1 MASIG
6 GPNIVES
13 ELVLYV
19 DAASIKSY
27 QSGSATWSDLARSG
41 VAGTLVN
48 GPTYNNVN
56 GGFLAF
62 DGVNEYVSWG
72 DTFDL
77 TATSISGF
85 VWGWANSLNE
95 YIPWIDKLAGN
106 GNYRL
111 HSGADGR
118 INFGI
123 RNTANTYQEMNYAAG
138 LLTNTWY
145 NIGFT
150 FNNSTRLG
158 RIYVNGNLSS
168 SNTFT
173 IDRGDT
179 SVDLQT
185 GYQGNNGG
193 TLNGR
198 IATLSLYNKELS
210 AQEVLQNYNAIKSRF
225 GL

>member
-1 MASIG
+1 MFT
-6 GPNIVES
+6 GPHIVTDG
-13 ELVLYV
+13 LVLHL
-19 DAASIKSY
+19 DAANTKSY
-27 QSGSATWSDLARSG
+27 QSGSSTWSDLARSG

-48 GPTYNNVN
+48 SPTYSTAN

-72 DTFDL
+72 DSFDL
-77 TATSISGF
+77 ITTSISGF

-95 YIPWIDKLAGN
+95 YLPWIDKLSTS

-111 HSGADGR
+111 HSGANGR
-118 INFGI
+118 IDFGI

-150 FNNSTRLG
+150 FNNSTRVG
-158 RIYVNGNLSS
+158 RIYVNGSLLS

-179 SVDLQT
+179 SVNLQT

-210 AQEVLQNYNAIKSRF
+210 TTEVLQNYNATKTRF

>member
-1 MASIG
+1 MFT
-6 GPNIVES
+6 GPHIVTEG
-13 ELVLYV
+13 LVLSL
-19 DAASIKSY
+19 DAANTKSY
-27 QSGSATWSDLARSG
+27 TSGSTTWSDLARSG
-41 VAGTLVN
+41 VSGTLIN
-48 GPTYNNVN
+48 GPTYSTVN

-72 DTFDL
+72 DNFDL
-77 TATSISGF
+77 ITTSISGF

-138 LLTNTWY
+138 LLANTWY

-150 FNNSTRLG
+150 FNNSTRVG
-158 RIYVNGNLSS
+158 RIYVNGNLLS

-179 SVDLQT
+179 SVNLQT
-185 GYQGNNGG
+185 GYQSNNGG

-198 IATLSLYNKELS
+198 IATLSLHNKELT
-210 AQEVLQNYNAIKSRF
+210 AQEVLQNYNATKGRF